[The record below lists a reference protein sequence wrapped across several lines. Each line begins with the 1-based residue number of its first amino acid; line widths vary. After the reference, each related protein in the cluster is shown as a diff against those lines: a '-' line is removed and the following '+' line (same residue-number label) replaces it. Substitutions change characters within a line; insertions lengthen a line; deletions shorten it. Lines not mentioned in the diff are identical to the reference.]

1 MGVMKWLWLTLF
13 FILVGGVLAW
23 ARWADGAANRNWR
36 IVEHLLGYPGQAEGD
51 GFKIRVPRL
60 DLNVLVHGSWV
71 DSGAGLTSWFAFQP
85 QSHGC
90 LLIGEMVL
98 LDWEMPRI
106 EALLESNQLTL
117 TSIYRP
123 FNGENPGV
131 ERLGFTGSGSR
142 VLLAQEAKTLLAATS
157 MPVLSPLA
165 QPPSSVAQTGFAL
178 PLEKI
183 LGPAQWE
190 GGALSF
196 SFVPAKAVTNE
207 GAEIPAYMG
216 FETIFYFQPDVK
228 KSKIYGQ
235 WVLSQDEA
243 KKVIDS
249 LMINHIGVTDTH
261 SLLLDLSPQ
270 QVFVDFWTEG
280 NPVEIAK
287 FLKEAL
293 GHTQLVGWTPSH
305 AQETH

>member
-1 MGVMKWLWLTLF
+1 MKWLWLILF
-13 FILVGGVLAW
+13 FILAGGVLAW
-23 ARWADGAANRNWR
+23 ARWADGAANRGWKT
-36 IVEHLLGYPGQAEGD
+36 VERLVGYPGQTEGD
-51 GFKIRVPRL
+51 GFKISVPRL

-71 DSGAGLTSWFAFQP
+71 DPRAGLTSWFAFQP
-85 QSHGC
+85 KSHGC
-90 LLIGEMVL
+90 LLTGEMVL
-98 LDWEMPRI
+98 VDWETPRI

-131 ERLGFTGSGSR
+131 ERVGFTGSGSR

-157 MPVLSPLA
+157 MPASSPLA
-165 QPPSSVAQTGFAL
+165 QNPPSSAQIAFEL

-196 SFVPAKAVTNE
+196 SFAPAKAVTCE

-216 FETIFYFQPDVK
+216 FETIFHFQPDVK

-235 WVLSQDEA
+235 WVLSREEA
-243 KKVIDS
+243 KKVIES

-270 QVFVDFWTEG
+270 PVFVDFWTEG
-280 NPVEIAK
+280 DPIKIAEV
-287 FLKEAL
+287 LREAL
-293 GHTQLVGWTPSH
+293 GKTQLVGWTPGH